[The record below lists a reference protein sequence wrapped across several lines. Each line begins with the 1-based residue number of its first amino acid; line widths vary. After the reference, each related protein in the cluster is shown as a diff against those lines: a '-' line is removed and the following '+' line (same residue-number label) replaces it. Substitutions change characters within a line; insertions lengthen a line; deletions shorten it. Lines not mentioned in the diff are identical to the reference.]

1 MTAERYRSR
10 YPATD
15 DVNKLLVAPGNTV
28 RSTPTDYATASI
40 LKGFGAQHT
49 ENAPFNRKCHDRRRP
64 WRNVLPHVRSTT
76 ARGPRHRARAGGLF
90 LIHDLIQASGESGE
104 GTNAESDRAI
114 PRFRAIPRS
123 LERFGLASR
132 EGSVGD
138 TIVAAVAATVG
149 GHNRV
154 RHRPFDRTS
163 LARAEP

>member
-49 ENAPFNRKCHDRRRP
+49 ENAPSTAHATIVGVRGAMYYRTFARP
-64 WRNVLPHVRSTT
+64 PPGVPDTEREQ
-76 ARGPRHRARAGGLF
+76 GGF
-90 LIHDLIQASGESGE
+90 FWIHDLIQASEESGE